1 MKHKYDFS
9 KARRGPLVAKDPT
22 KTPVTI
28 RLDKAALDYLAEMID
43 RSGGGSLEN
52 VINTVLRD
60 LIALCERVPVAERE
74 YFFSRAARADLSKAL
89 EILARAGV
97 GNSPRPDD
105 RIIEP
110 RSRKQRVKKATCHTA
125 IRK

>member
-9 KARRGPLVAKDPT
+9 KARRGPLVPKDPT
-22 KTPVTI
+22 KTPVTL
-28 RLDKAALDYLAEMID
+28 RLDKTALDYLAEMID

-60 LIALCERVPVAERE
+60 IIALCERVPVAERE
-74 YFFSRAARADLSKAL
+74 YFFSRAARADLPRAL
-89 EILARAGV
+89 EILSRAGA
-97 GNSPRPDD
+97 GNLSRPDD

-110 RSRKQRVKKATCHTA
+110 RSRKPRL
-125 IRK
+125 RKTTHRAAK

>member
-9 KARRGPLVAKDPT
+9 KARRGPLVPKDPT

-60 LIALCERVPVAERE
+60 IIALCKRVPVAERE
-74 YFFSRAARADLSKAL
+74 YFFSRAARADLPRAL

-97 GNSPRPDD
+97 GNPPRPDD

-110 RSRKQRVKKATCHTA
+110 RSRQTRLKKTVRRTA
-125 IRK
+125 SRK